1 MSGDMKLGAATLQY
15 GHPYC
20 FSTRL
25 KSPAFRAT
33 VELTGF
39 PSLKNFSFIM
49 INNSAKK
56 ETNEN
61 ELSERNS
68 FTNTSAKFWW
78 DRKILALILK
88 VGYSK
93 HSYLPRD
100 KHMRN

>member
-1 MSGDMKLGAATLQY
+1 MDIPIAFP
-15 GHPYC
+15 HV
-20 FSTRL
+20 L

-39 PSLKNFSFIM
+39 PSLKNLSLIT

-56 ETNEN
+56 KTNEN
-61 ELSERNS
+61 ELSKRNS

-78 DRKILALILK
+78 DKKILALILK

-93 HSYLPRD
+93 YSYLPGD